1 MMIKGIKPRTHL
13 IIDLSLF
20 ALLLIVAVSTF
31 LEHTVP
37 RSAIHIRF
45 MLHIIHGVAGIVL
58 CLTVAFHLFLHLP
71 WIESQLRR
79 LFQIWSS

>member
-13 IIDLSLF
+13 TTDLMLF
-20 ALLLIVAVSTF
+20 VLLLTVASSTF
-31 LEHTVP
+31 IEHTAP
-37 RSAIHIRF
+37 RSAIHVRF
-45 MLHIIHGVAGIVL
+45 MMHIIHGVAGIVL

-79 LFQIWSS
+79 LFQK